1 MYIATEDK
9 PSYVSPVRQR
19 SATSRLLASYADGKT
34 EREVTFSLSD
44 WSAWTGNIK
53 EIYLDILD
61 NVDGDVRVDYIV
73 LKRADTKLTIKTEG
87 KSDKVYTYEPGTV
100 VELATMPEATSA
112 GFLGFTRENGSNAYL
127 TEITMNDDITLYAS
141 FTEVKLPC
149 VRYDFG
155 TGADGWMVHNAAGR
169 VENGAY
175 ALTFDTLKNDAW
187 LYNESLALDA
197 NSLRYA
203 VVKMRHNVPSSAFGT
218 KPMEAFFVR
227 TVDVPWQ
234 AHLMASVPQK
244 EASTDYQTYIIDMK
258 QCSLWNGTVS
268 SFRIDP
274 FEITSPTS
282 GAYTVSVDEILFT
295 AEATLRLENG
305 YDTNGT
311 QTLTVPAYVPCD
323 LTALTEPTREGY
335 TFLGYTD
342 GKTDTILSS
351 VSPEKDMTL
360 YAAWEKET
368 SIVWNFA
375 DGLQGWNVQNG
386 TSKGVTD
393 GVWNVDFSKTNADL
407 WLYKTSDLSID
418 ASKMRYV
425 VVEMRHNLPSGSTGS
440 KPFEVFFTRTSDTP
454 WQQHLS
460 ANIKAGAS
468 ADYVTY
474 VVDMNT
480 CSNWNGTINRL
491 RIDPFEVKSTD
502 STTYTLDIKSVRVS
516 EAVKLTLDG
525 GYEGAAARSHT
536 LPSGVA
542 VTLSEYTKPSRE
554 GYTFVGW
561 SREAEG
567 AILETLT
574 PTKDTTLYAVW
585 KPTESRLSLTA
596 NEVRVSLAEES
607 GTLVVASYANTGRV
621 LDVVA
626 HPVTQSE
633 RVSLATLGLDKT
645 GAVAVKAFLLDS
657 SDKLIPLCEEQSAVI
672 AG

>member
-1 MYIATEDK
+1 
-9 PSYVSPVRQR
+9 
-19 SATSRLLASYADGKT
+19 
-34 EREVTFSLSD
+34 
-44 WSAWTGNIK
+44 
-53 EIYLDILD
+53 
-61 NVDGDVRVDYIV
+61 
-73 LKRADTKLTIKTEG
+73 
-87 KSDKVYTYEPGTV
+87 
-100 VELATMPEATSA
+100 
-112 GFLGFTRENGSNAYL
+112 
-127 TEITMNDDITLYAS
+127 
-141 FTEVKLPC
+141 
-149 VRYDFG
+149 
-155 TGADGWMVHNAAGR
+155 
-169 VENGAY
+169 
-175 ALTFDTLKNDAW
+175 
-187 LYNESLALDA
+187 
-197 NSLRYA
+197 
-203 VVKMRHNVPSSAFGT
+203 
-218 KPMEAFFVR
+218 
-227 TVDVPWQ
+227 
-234 AHLMASVPQK
+234 
-244 EASTDYQTYIIDMK
+244 
-258 QCSLWNGTVS
+258 
-268 SFRIDP
+268 
-274 FEITSPTS
+274 
-282 GAYTVSVDEILFT
+282 
-295 AEATLRLENG
+295 
-305 YDTNGT
+305 
-311 QTLTVPAYVPCD
+311 
-323 LTALTEPTREGY
+323 
-335 TFLGYTD
+335 
-342 GKTDTILSS
+342 
-351 VSPEKDMTL
+351 MTL